1 MSRTSGHESRS
12 VALEDLLTA
21 PLLPAAWGVGGLVLI
36 CLLLAILT
44 GCKTVQ
50 PAAQLQYTPPAPVL
64 QRDTQP
70 IVRIPQKDPD
80 MRLISSHRPTS
91 QDRAMRSGFRHP
103 DSDTKIKEVFFQDV
117 PLHIAAEL
125 FNEVGG
131 VNLMLQGEVTEKK
144 VRLFLRDV
152 TLGSAVEALLR
163 GNELW
168 FRTDGRVT
176 AVMTEQAFAD
186 TMVFHQSEKI
196 QAFFMRYTNAQDMA
210 ALLATLLGPEV
221 EFRDMSGQSVY
232 GHLEAHSVG
241 SSADEPGKLDDL
253 TAEERRRLVQLGEAE
268 TTQHMEEAS
277 SALGRRLPAI
287 VTVFKKNNSIVVRS
301 MDEGLLRHI
310 TGMIRELDT
319 PVRQVLLEVR
329 IVRLELGD
337 GFQSFF
343 DFSYGDFGN
352 TSDRNISRD
361 GFYQTD
367 FTTLGGV
374 GQLATDTLSYVF
386 STDLLNARMQL
397 FAQENRLN
405 TIASP
410 FLMTADNAEVR
421 FFVGKQVPLRTGVT
435 KETIRASDLQDLV
448 IFMPQIS
455 NRELG
460 TDLEIK
466 SFINADRT
474 ITMEIVALIESAN
487 LNVSSITLI
496 NDATGTPI
504 TFPLDGVDKSE
515 LQSIL
520 SVPTGNTVALG
531 GFIDIEDQDYEQKV
545 PLLGD
550 VPVLGYLFKKV
561 ERRASRT
568 ETVILIT
575 PHVMGAPDEAPDT
588 TRRFL
593 ERSSRVLDEA
603 EEAKERVI
611 PEGMLFKPVEE

>member
-1 MSRTSGHESRS
+1 M
-12 VALEDLLTA
+12 
-21 PLLPAAWGVGGLVLI
+21 
-36 CLLLAILT
+36 
-44 GCKTVQ
+44 Q
-50 PAAQLQYTPPAPVL
+50 PAAQLQYAPPVPVL

-80 MRLISSHRPTS
+80 MRLVSSHRPTS
-91 QDRAMRSGFRHP
+91 QDRAMRSGFRHSGG
-103 DSDTKIKEVFFQDV
+103 DARIKEVFFQDV

-131 VNLMLQGEVTEKK
+131 VNLMLQGEVTDKK
-144 VRLFLRDV
+144 VRLFLRDI
-152 TLGSAVEALLR
+152 TLSTAVEALLR

-241 SSADEPGKLDDL
+241 SSADEPEKLDDL

-268 TTQHMEEAS
+268 TTQHMEDAS

-287 VTVFKKNNSIVVRS
+287 VTVFKKNNSVVVRS
-301 MDEGLLRHI
+301 MDEGLLSHI
-310 TGMIRELDT
+310 TGLIRELDT
-319 PVRQVLLEVR
+319 PVRQVLLEVK
-329 IVRLELGD
+329 IVNLELGD
-337 GFQSFF
+337 GFESFF
-343 DFSYGDFGN
+343 DFGFEDFGY
-352 TSDRNISRD
+352 TSDQNISRS
-361 GFYQTD
+361 GIYQTA
-367 FTTLGGV
+367 FTTLGGA
-374 GQLATDTLSYVF
+374 GPLMTDSLAYAF
-386 STDLLNARMQL
+386 STDILRARLQM
-397 FAQENRLN
+397 FADENRMTTLS
-405 TIASP
+405 SP

-421 FFVGKQVPLRTGVT
+421 FFVGQQVPLRTGVN
-435 KETIRASDLQDLV
+435 KETIRGSDLQDLV
-448 IFMPQIS
+448 VFEVQID

-474 ITMEIVALIESAN
+474 ITMEIVALIESARF
-487 LNVSSITLI
+487 NVSSITLI
-496 NDATGTPI
+496 NDRTGQPVS
-504 TFPLDGVDKSE
+504 FPLDGVDKSE

-520 SVPTGNTVALG
+520 AVPSGNTVALG
-531 GFIDIEDQDYEQKV
+531 GFIRMEDKDYEQKV

-550 VPVLGYLFKKV
+550 VPILGYLFKKV
-561 ERRASRT
+561 ERRASRS

-603 EEAKERVI
+603 EEANERVI
-611 PEGMLFKPVEE
+611 PEGRLFKPVEEGSVMGEE